1 MEVKDKPRLPLSDW
15 SIPSGATGQRGC
27 AEGLSAQR
35 ASLGP
40 RLHSLPGI
48 CTEKVSCFF
57 RQFAE
62 NIAAMS

>member
-35 ASLGP
+35 A

>member
-35 ASLGP
+35 A
-40 RLHSLPGI
+40 LPGI